1 MCHVLVRFFTYY
13 SPQLPIVSLRPI
25 CIRMFPSTNAHSNSK
40 NSKRRYYDY
49 EKFRY
54 LTKYEVARLFGTV
67 ATHRSYDTRSPLDFV
82 HSHPIAD
89 DMIVAEL
96 EFVTNQFPNLNLM
109 IDRRMVENTDRQSS
123 RLYHISS
130 LPPKSQVTQDILLGL
145 FKVCHNY
152 NHTIMPSP
160 NFGIHALPPS
170 RFNLET
176 KVATPGTH
184 ACWSHTWNLRR
195 VAYQTKKM
203 NRITATSC
211 RHPKKT
217 KQAPVAAM
225 SFTMDLPLANWQRP
239 NADGTFSQKF
249 RLCIHKCDYILEAP
263 QMTQSQRQS
272 LVLNPKASCSGYCK
286 ADEDFV
292 ASQKPGERLILR
304 GKIISSRTIR
314 YDGTKVAK
322 HCERKLQLMELVFS
336 FGGKCGRM
344 ILDVAAFKKLSQ
356 VCLGFR
362 PEDPAGAQ
370 ETLCWLQGCEIQ
382 MQISPT
388 S

>member
-130 LPPKSQVTQDILLGL
+130 
-145 FKVCHNY
+145 H
-152 NHTIMPSP
+152 
-160 NFGIHALPPS
+160 
-170 RFNLET
+170 
-176 KVATPGTH
+176 
-184 ACWSHTWNLRR
+184 
-195 VAYQTKKM
+195 
-203 NRITATSC
+203 C
-211 RHPKKT
+211 R
-217 KQAPVAAM
+217 
-225 SFTMDLPLANWQRP
+225 
-239 NADGTFSQKF
+239 
-249 RLCIHKCDYILEAP
+249 
-263 QMTQSQRQS
+263 
-272 LVLNPKASCSGYCK
+272 
-286 ADEDFV
+286 
-292 ASQKPGERLILR
+292 LR
-304 GKIISSRTIR
+304 GSIWKQKSPLRAPT
-314 YDGTKVAK
+314 
-322 HCERKLQLMELVFS
+322 
-336 FGGKCGRM
+336 
-344 ILDVAAFKKLSQ
+344 
-356 VCLGFR
+356 
-362 PEDPAGAQ
+362 PAGLIRGTCV
-370 ETLCWLQGCEIQ
+370 E
-382 MQISPT
+382 
-388 S
+388 